1 MLPIQVSGH
10 HLLPRVSGP
19 FHLTLLLGSS
29 AVLDSPSV
37 RSLGEWKD
45 EKTKFRDQ
53 LMELQTYIEDH
64 DGEYPRQHT
73 TCPIE
78 NKLATFVRSLRQAHN
93 RNTMKSWKKNALDA
107 AGFVWS
113 VGTGGHAK
121 ASDAIRLKE
130 HLDREAEIKSHGVT
144 FTKRCRD
151 CSKETQLLIS
161 QGYYKSKKAKGKRIE
176 KRTLRCCSKEKNK
189 KNGMQKENRR
199 WDFVG
204 TKAEFNRMEDIL
216 LGRL

>member
-189 KNGMQKENRR
+189 KNGMQKENHR

-204 TKAEFNRMEDIL
+204 TKAEFNRI
-216 LGRL
+216 